1 MKKETNKMFLL
12 ILMSVL
18 LLAMFNACAEQ
29 PPEEGTP
36 MEVDGESVSAKD
48 YVIEVLKDYQSSDE
62 FIKRR
67 EEVMEVTGGQELS
80 EFQATDVID
89 LRVRYGTR
97 LNFHWL
103 CIKASGAWYY
113 DEESNG
119 IYDGLLLVAD
129 YDTGEIYDRFTV
141 PESWNIEPKSPDDE
155 TEEWQMYTFITSGPI
170 AGSEKY
176 DGGPLFFEERQN
188 EAKTI
193 FSEEDIAEIN
203 EAIRR

>member
-1 MKKETNKMFLL
+1 MKQMKKWIAISLAVVMLCAMLPISASAVTLTDIDGSWAKDVILYGVEKGYIGGFTDGTFRPNQSVTRAQFAKMLNNAL
-12 ILMSVL
+12 GVL
-18 LLAMFNACAEQ
+18 NSAPAQF
-29 PPEEGTP
+29 T
-36 MEVDGESVSAKD
+36 DVSA
-48 YVIEVLKDYQSSDE
+48 
-62 FIKRR
+62 
-67 EEVMEVTGGQELS
+67 
-80 EFQATDVID
+80 
-89 LRVRYGTR
+89 
-97 LNFHWL
+97 
-103 CIKASGAWYY
+103 GAWYY

-193 FSEEDIAEIN
+193 FSEEDSAEIN

>member
-1 MKKETNKMFLL
+1 MKKETNKMLLL

-36 MEVDGESVSAKD
+36 MEVDGKSVSAKD
-48 YVIEVLKDYQSSDE
+48 FVIEVLKDYQSSDE
-62 FIKRR
+62 FINRR
-67 EEVMEVTGGQELS
+67 EEAVEFTDGEELS
-80 EFQATDVID
+80 EFQVTDVID

-113 DEESNG
+113 DEEDAG
-119 IYDGLLLVAD
+119 INDALLLVAD

-141 PESWNIEPKSPDDE
+141 PESWNVESKSPDDM
-155 TEEWQMYTFITSGPI
+155 TEELEMYNFITNGPLV
-170 AGSEKY
+170 GSDKY
-176 DGGPLFFEERQN
+176 DGGPLFFEESQH